1 MTTEDNFLV
10 YNRNPSL
17 PDYWVVC
24 MIGYLD
30 LNTQI
35 ENIYQDQYI
44 EIMRSKTNICN
55 INHNLKVNCFISR
68 VLIRILV

>member
-10 YNRNPSL
+10 YNRNLSL